1 MPAFADNYIHI
12 GLRDGRA
19 LVVDPGAAKPVFDS
33 LADAGA
39 ILDSILITHKHAD
52 HIGGLGE
59 IVSRHPDLAV
69 FGPRAAPGINR
80 PLREGDTA
88 ATFAGQVVWQTIAT
102 PGHTAD
108 HLSFYCEKEQV
119 LLSGDTLFAGGCGR
133 LFEGDAAT
141 MRASLRKLA
150 ALPDEVRVY
159 CGHEYTLANLR
170 FARRGRAGQ
179 RRFARARARMRSGAR
194 ARPADASFDNRNRKS
209 DESVFARRRAC
220 RRGGGAQTRGAR
232 FGFRGRSVR
241 RFARLERPFLVRAAA
256 LAR

>member
-19 LVVDPGAAKPVFDS
+19 LVVDPGAAQPVFDS

-141 MRASLRKLA
+141 MRASLQKLA

-170 FARRGRAGQ
+170 FARAVEPDND
-179 RRFARARARMRSGAR
+179 ALRARAQECEAAR
-194 ARPADASFDNRNRKS
+194 AEGRPTLPSTIGIEKATNPFLRENTPTVAAAARKHAGRDLDSAD
-209 DESVFARRRAC
+209 EVFAVLRAWKD
-220 RRGGGAQTRGAR
+220 R
-232 FGFRGRSVR
+232 F
-241 RFARLERPFLVRAAA
+241 
-256 LAR
+256 

>member
-19 LVVDPGAAKPVFDS
+19 LVVDPGEAKPVFDS
-33 LADAGA
+33 LAGEGA

-59 IVSRHPDLAV
+59 IVSRHPGLAV

-80 PLREGDTA
+80 PLREGDAA
-88 ATFAGQVVWQTIAT
+88 ATLADQVVWQTIAT

-141 MRASLRKLA
+141 MRASLQKLA

-170 FARRGRAGQ
+170 FARAVEPDND
-179 RRFARARARMRSGAR
+179 ALRARAQECEAAR
-194 ARPADASFDNRNRKS
+194 AESRPTLPSTIGIEKATNPFLRENAPAVAAAARKHAGRDLDSAD
-209 DESVFARRRAC
+209 EVFAVLRAWKD
-220 RRGGGAQTRGAR
+220 R
-232 FGFRGRSVR
+232 F
-241 RFARLERPFLVRAAA
+241 
-256 LAR
+256 